1 MICLFGKSFFGNHGN
16 LSPLSLDIDFSLSLN
31 KEFKII
37 LLEENELFLKKY
49 LNDMWT
55 FIFFK
60 ILQFG

>member
-49 LNDMWT
+49 LNDM
-55 FIFFK
+55 
-60 ILQFG
+60 